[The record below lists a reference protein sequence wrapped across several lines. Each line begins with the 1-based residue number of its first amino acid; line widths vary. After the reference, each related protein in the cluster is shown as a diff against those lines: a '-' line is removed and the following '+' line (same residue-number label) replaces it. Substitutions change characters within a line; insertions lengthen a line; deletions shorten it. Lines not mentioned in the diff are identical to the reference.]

1 MRSIR
6 IALAEMHH
14 SLRRL
19 VEAGI
24 ADEPD
29 LVLVGSSSSEI
40 ALMLSA
46 RDADV
51 VVASM
56 RGAEP
61 PAIAE
66 RLLDEYPDLG
76 VVCIDVVG
84 GQGLVYRLQPR
95 ATRLAAI
102 SPEAIAAAIRMAA
115 TEADHWKSD
124 DLHR

>member
-1 MRSIR
+1 MRPIR
-6 IALAEMHH
+6 IALADMHP

-19 VEAGI
+19 VDVGI
-24 ADEPD
+24 ADQPD
-29 LVLVGSSSSEI
+29 LVVVGSATSEI
-40 ALMLSA
+40 TLMLSA

-56 RGAEP
+56 HGGEP

-84 GQGLVYRLQPR
+84 GQGLVVRWEPR
-95 ATRLAAI
+95 STRLAAI
-102 SPEAIAAAIRMAA
+102 SPETVAAAIRMATA
-115 TEADHWKSD
+115 ESDRWRSD